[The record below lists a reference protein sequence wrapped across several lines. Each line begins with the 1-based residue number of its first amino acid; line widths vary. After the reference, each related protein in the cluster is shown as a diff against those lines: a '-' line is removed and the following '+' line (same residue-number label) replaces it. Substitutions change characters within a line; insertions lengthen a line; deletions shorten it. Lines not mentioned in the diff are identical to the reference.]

1 MTSITKADDSGGRP
15 TYVGLGAPIDPCVSL
30 SLSLSLSARFMG
42 YALCCSTSI

>member
-30 SLSLSLSARFMG
+30 SLSLSPFYGIRTVL
-42 YALCCSTSI
+42 